1 MSNLKIVVGYG
12 LLSVLSGIGVMA
24 GIEAYEVIKDKVDDL
39 KDKVSKK
46 VTPPLIYQTHLQ
58 VSVCHYGF
66 DCIELISTV
75 LQTVLFYC
83 TISEPRDAGSRSL
96 VPEV

>member
-46 VTPPLIYQTHLQ
+46 
-58 VSVCHYGF
+58 GA
-66 DCIELISTV
+66 ER
-75 LQTVLFYC
+75 
-83 TISEPRDAGSRSL
+83 RDFM
-96 VPEV
+96 V